1 MALICPYAESHKNPS
16 GPGDARPTAIQIV
29 KDQNLIDKWHGKVA
43 LVTGC
48 SPGSLGAE
56 IARALHA
63 SGADVYIT
71 VRDMAKG
78 LEVAQKISADRHAA
92 KIEVIQLDLT
102 SSDSVR
108 HAAAAFLK
116 KSKSLH
122 LLVNN
127 AGALGHP
134 LQITNDGVDVHFA
147 ANYLGHFLLF
157 QLLRPT
163 LLASASEFE
172 TRVVN
177 IASVAHRLG
186 TYDLDDLEFKNHNYN
201 ASAAYA
207 ASKLASVHFANEIE
221 RRYGPRGV
229 HAFSVDPGITAT
241 SFTKLTPEIFAMIEK
256 SGASKLRKTPEQG
269 AATPTWA
276 AVARELQGKGG
287 EYLEHCGETELCTE
301 GGFLST
307 GHGEDAYNEEKEK
320 KLWAKS
326 LELLSLEDDA

>member
-1 MALICPYAESHKNPS
+1 MALICTYAESHKNPS

-29 KDQNLIDKWHGKVA
+29 QDQNLIDKWQGKVA

-56 IARALHA
+56 VARALHA
-63 SGADVYIT
+63 TGADVYIT
-71 VRDMAKG
+71 VRDVAKG
-78 LEVAQKISADRHAA
+78 LEVAQRISADKHAG

-102 SSDSVR
+102 SPDSVQ
-108 HAAAAFLK
+108 HAAAAFLE

-127 AGALGHP
+127 AGVLGHP
-134 LQITNDGVDVHFA
+134 LHITNNGVDIHFA

-157 QLLRPT
+157 QLLRST

-177 IASVAHRLG
+177 VASVAHRLG
-186 TYDLDDLEFKNHNYN
+186 TYDLDDLEFKNRDYD
-201 ASAAYA
+201 ASTAYA

-241 SFTKLTPEIFAMIEK
+241 SFTKLTPGIVAMMEK
-256 SGASKLRKTPEQG
+256 FGAGNLRKTPEQG

-276 AVARELQGKGG
+276 AVARELKGKGG

-301 GGFLST
+301 DSFLAI
-307 GHGEDAYNEEKEK
+307 GHGKDAYNEVKEK

-326 LELLSLEDDA
+326 LELLGLEDDA